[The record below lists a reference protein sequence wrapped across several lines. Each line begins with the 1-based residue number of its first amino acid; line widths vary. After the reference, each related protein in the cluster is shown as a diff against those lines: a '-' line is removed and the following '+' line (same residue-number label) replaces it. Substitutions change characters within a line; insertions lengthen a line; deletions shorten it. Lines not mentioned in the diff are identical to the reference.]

1 MKNKKLERELFIING
16 MATVLLNQAKD
27 IIMQFD
33 ELKKYTIEDRA
44 KSKDKLDEIIKKVDE
59 AAEILTES
67 RREKKDNENNRYR
80 F

>member
-1 MKNKKLERELFIING
+1 MKNKKLERELFSING
-16 MATVLLNQAKD
+16 MANVLLNQAKD
-27 IIMQFD
+27 IVMQFD
-33 ELKKYTIEDRA
+33 ELKKYTIEDMA